1 LELNKYNR
9 IYFVGIGGIGMSAL
23 ASWFSKAGFRVA
35 GYDKSAS
42 DITTKLEKEGIRV
55 SFDESVAAIPDDFK
69 TDLDKILVIYTPA
82 IPKQHEGLVYF
93 NSNNYTIIKR
103 AAALGLLV
111 KEKKGIAVAGTHGK
125 TSVSTT
131 TAWLLNQSCSAFFG
145 GVSKNLESNVII
157 NPSADKVVIE
167 ADEYDRSF
175 LTLFPETLVVTSM
188 DADHLDIY
196 SDKEEIVATFYQFIG
211 QIKKDGILIY
221 KNGLSIPFNI
231 NSEISYFTYS
241 LQDVT
246 SDFYASNIHIVDG
259 QYCFNWHYPQGMA
272 ADFLLGVPGLY
283 NLENAVAALAAA
295 WLNGASVNELKTKLA
310 TYKGVK
316 RRFDFHI
323 RTQSLVYIDD
333 YAHHPEEIR
342 VCIESVRHLFPN
354 RKITVVFQPHLYSRT
369 RDFAT
374 DFAHSL
380 DLCDSVILVDIYPAR
395 EEPIAGVTSQIILD
409 KMHLSKKVLC
419 SYNQVLDQIDA
430 QPIDILITMGA
441 GNIDRLIIPITEA
454 LKQKYREAK

>member
-1 LELNKYNR
+1 LELNQYNR

-42 DITTKLEKEGIRV
+42 DITIKLENEGILV
-55 SFDESVAAIPDDFK
+55 SFDESVAAIPADFK
-69 TDLDKILVIYTPA
+69 TNTNKVLVIYTPA

-93 NSNNYTIIKR
+93 NSNNYAVIKR

-111 KEKKGIAVAGTHGK
+111 KEKQGIAVAGTHGK

-131 TAWLLNQSCSAFFG
+131 TAWLLNQSCSAFLG

-196 SDKEEIVATFYQFIG
+196 TDKEDIVATFYQFIG
-211 QIKKDGILIY
+211 QVKNGGTLIY
-221 KNGLSIPFNI
+221 KQGLSIPFDVNTGI
-231 NSEISYFTYS
+231 NYVTYS
-241 LQDVT
+241 LEDT
-246 SDFYASNIHIVDG
+246 NSNFYASNIHIVDG
-259 QYCFNWHYPQGMA
+259 MYRFDWHYPKGNA
-272 ADFLLGVPGLY
+272 AGFVLGVPGLY
-283 NLENAVAALAAA
+283 NLENAIAAMAAA
-295 WLNGASVNELKTKLA
+295 WLNGATLTDLKEKLSI
-310 TYKGVK
+310 YKGVK

-369 RDFAT
+369 RDFAA
-374 DFAHSL
+374 DFAKSL

-409 KMHLSKKVLC
+409 KMHLSKKILC
-419 SYNQVLDQIDA
+419 SYNQVLGQIDA
-430 QPIDILITMGA
+430 QPVDILITMGA

-454 LKQKYREAK
+454 LKQKYQEVK

>member
-1 LELNKYNR
+1 MELNQYNR

-23 ASWFSKAGFRVA
+23 ASWFSEAGYCVA

-42 DITTKLEKEGIRV
+42 DITTKLEKEGISV
-55 SFDESVAAIPDDFK
+55 SLDESVAAIPDDFK

-93 NSNNYTIIKR
+93 NKNNYTLIKR
-103 AAALGLLV
+103 ATALGLLV
-111 KEKKGIAVAGTHGK
+111 KEKKGIAIAGTHGK

-131 TAWLLNQSCSAFFG
+131 IAWLLNQSCSAFFG

-175 LTLFPETLVVTSM
+175 LTLFPETLVITSM

-221 KNGLSIPFNI
+221 KNGLSIPINI
-231 NSEISYFTYS
+231 NPEINYFTYS
-241 LQDVT
+241 LQDIT

-295 WLNGASVNELKTKLA
+295 WLNEASVNELKTKLA

-323 RTQSLVYIDD
+323 RTQPLVYIDD

-369 RDFAT
+369 RDFAA

-395 EEPIAGVTSQIILD
+395 EEPIAGVTSHIILD

-441 GNIDRLIIPITEA
+441 GNIDRLIIPISEA
-454 LKQKYREAK
+454 LKHKYQEEK